1 MQRRK
6 FLGTTLAGGAA
17 LSAGPAPQK
26 NSGADPGDLRDTSE
40 RAEVILERDQPGQPH
55 KGKVLAAIQP
65 HADDIPL
72 FSAGLILK
80 LIKEGY
86 TGVLIRIT
94 NAESAGRGKTIGEVI
109 YKNEIEH
116 FELAR
121 RLGIPKVFD
130 LNYRNHRLDGDSR
143 VEIRARLMFI
153 FRAMK
158 VDTVICYDPWSH
170 YEENPDHYVTAQCV
184 EAACWMSGGQWDY
197 PEHFEIGLRPHSVR
211 EKYYFAR
218 GPQLVNRVVDIS
230 SVFEQKIYAAMANVT
245 QGPAGEHGAQLRASL
260 AKQGLKL
267 PILGEDDQTAN
278 REYIRNFVLPQDAAL
293 GKQYGVGY
301 AEPYHYIG
309 PEVRILDD
317 YVKHNAVRI

>member
-1 MQRRK
+1 MQRRE
-6 FLGTTLAGGAA
+6 FLTSALAGGSAMNAA
-17 LSAGPAPQK
+17 PLPQ
-26 NSGADPGDLRDTSE
+26 GALRDASE
-40 RAEVILERDQPGQPH
+40 RADVFLEKDQAGQPH

-72 FSAGLILK
+72 FSAGLVLK

-86 TGVLIRIT
+86 TGILIRIT

-109 YKNEIEH
+109 HKNETEH

-121 RLGIPKVFD
+121 RLEIPKVFD

-143 VEIRARLMFI
+143 LELRARLMFI

-158 VDTVICYDPWSH
+158 VDTVICYDPWGH

-197 PEHFEIGLRPHSVR
+197 PEHFEIGLKPHSVS

-230 SVFEQKIYAAMANVT
+230 SVFDQKVYSAMANVT
-245 QGPAGEHGAQLRASL
+245 QGPAGESGARLRASL
-260 AKQGLKL
+260 AGQGLKL
-267 PILGEDDQTAN
+267 PILGDDDETAN
-278 REYIRNFVLPQDAAL
+278 REYIKNFVLYQDAAL
-293 GKQYGVGY
+293 GKQYGVSY

-309 PEVRILDD
+309 PEVRIVDD
-317 YVKHNAVRI
+317 YVKRNAVRI

>member
-1 MQRRK
+1 MQRRE
-6 FLGTTLAGGAA
+6 FIGGTLVGGSA
-17 LSAGPAPQK
+17 LSAAGPLAQ
-26 NSGADPGDLRDTSE
+26 SGLRDVSE
-40 RAEVILERDQPGQPH
+40 RADVFLEHDQTGQPH

-86 TGVLIRIT
+86 TGILIRIT
-94 NAESAGRGKTIGEVI
+94 NDDSAGLARTVGEVI
-109 YKNEIEH
+109 HKNETDH

-130 LNYRNHRLDGDSR
+130 LNYRNHRLDGESR
-143 VEIRARLMFI
+143 LEIRARLLFI

-197 PEHFEIGLRPHSVR
+197 PEHFEAGVRPHSVS

-230 SVFEQKIYAAMANVT
+230 SVFDQKVYAAMANVT
-245 QGPAGEHGAQLRASL
+245 QGPAGESGAHLRASL
-260 AKQGLKL
+260 ARQGLRL
-267 PILGEDDQTAN
+267 PILGEDDDAAN
-278 REYIRNFVLPQDAAL
+278 REYIKHFVLDQDAAL
-293 GKQYGVGY
+293 GRQHGVAY

-309 PEVRILDD
+309 PGARIVDD
-317 YVKHNAVRI
+317 YVKRNAVRI

>member
-1 MQRRK
+1 MKRRH
-6 FLGTTLAGGAA
+6 FLGGTLAGSAALGGAA
-17 LSAGPAPQK
+17 ATAQVPPQ
-26 NSGADPGDLRDTSE
+26 NSEHADIFFE
-40 RAEVILERDQPGQPH
+40 REQAGQPH

-72 FSAGLILK
+72 MSAGVVLK

-86 TGVLIRIT
+86 TGIMIRIT

-109 YKNEIEH
+109 YKNETEH

-143 VEIRARLMFI
+143 LELRARLMFI

-158 VDTVICYDPWSH
+158 VDTIVCYDPWGH

-197 PEHFEIGLRPHSVR
+197 PEHFEVGLRPHSVR

-230 SVFEQKIYAAMANVT
+230 SVFDQKVYSNIANLT
-245 QGPAGEHGAQLRASL
+245 QGPAGDSGARLRVSL
-260 AKQGLKL
+260 ARRGLKL
-267 PILGEDDQTAN
+267 PILGDNDETAN
-278 REYIRNFVLPQDAAL
+278 REYIKNFVLQRDAVL
-293 GKQYGVGY
+293 GKQYGVAY
-301 AEPYHYIG
+301 AEAYHYIG
-309 PEVRILDD
+309 PEISPVDD
-317 YVKHNAVRI
+317 YVKNHAVRI